1 MRWLLLLLLVVGHG
15 VYAETISGQVVGI
28 ADGDTLTI
36 LDTSKKRYKI
46 RLADID
52 APERGQAFYKRSRQS
67 LSAICFK
74 RSATVETQGKDRWG
88 RYIAKV
94 NCAGVDANGEQV
106 RRGMAWTFKRYA
118 PMTSALYEIE
128 GYARLRQLGLWADPK
143 PVAPWDF
150 RDARR
155 GKPR

>member
-1 MRWLLLLLLVVGHG
+1 MRWMLLLLLVLVHG
-15 VYAETISGQVVGI
+15 VFAETISGQVVGI
-28 ADGDTLTI
+28 TDGDTLTI

-67 LSAICFK
+67 LADICFRKSAIIN
-74 RSATVETQGKDRWG
+74 TNGKDRWG

-94 NCAGVDANGEQV
+94 NCAGLDANGEQV
-106 RRGMAWTFKRYA
+106 RRGMAWTFKKYA

-143 PVAPWDF
+143 PVAPWDW
-150 RDARR
+150 RTTKRKR
-155 GKPR
+155 